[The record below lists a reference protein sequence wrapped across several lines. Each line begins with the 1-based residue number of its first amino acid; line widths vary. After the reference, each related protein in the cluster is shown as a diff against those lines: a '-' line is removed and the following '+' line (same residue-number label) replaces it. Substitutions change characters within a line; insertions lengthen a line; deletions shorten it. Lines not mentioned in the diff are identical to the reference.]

1 MTVPA
6 SIAVSVVLRV
16 NNGCTPVSLE
26 NQGSASLVSAAL
38 VSTGS
43 QSQVCVFCRSIPV
56 SLDVKNK
63 VRHLSFAT
71 ETLSR
76 YMWP

>member
-16 NNGCTPVSLE
+16 NNGCAPVSLE
-26 NQGSASLVSAAL
+26 NQESASLVSATL
-38 VSTGS
+38 VSTGK

-71 ETLSR
+71 ATLSR